1 MRDNVSFFVRQLVE
15 RHIPRDSLRHLRDQ
29 LQRVTVSSVKLLRQ
43 QNQRLRLRAK
53 LREAYRKRQSER
65 KKDNEKQL
73 IRNINYEGTD
83 SVLRAQE
90 RRRMEYGLNWVP
102 YDETNWD
109 RLRDYPIVDYTGV
122 SVETA
127 EVFNK
132 TLSELSE
139 EYLSGITGI
148 RVANP
153 KEIPGATFFAQTQH
167 HDQLSMNELLI
178 NPVKCRDKEKMVE
191 RIRALSDKGYCVM
204 LPPGAEE
211 QYIAVHEFA
220 HGLLGLKE
228 SRKSLVGMDWKKT
241 NRTRRELK
249 AMYKEYMEEIRGIQ
263 AEIAE
268 LKKSP
273 VLIDLNADPADQME
287 AFGKLQDAQN
297 RLKTVK
303 ISDYSM
309 ESADEFMAEAF
320 T

>member
-1 MRDNVSFFVRQLVE
+1 
-15 RHIPRDSLRHLRDQ
+15 
-29 LQRVTVSSVKLLRQ
+29 
-43 QNQRLRLRAK
+43 
-53 LREAYRKRQSER
+53 
-65 KKDNEKQL
+65 
-73 IRNINYEGTD
+73 
-83 SVLRAQE
+83 
-90 RRRMEYGLNWVP
+90 
-102 YDETNWD
+102 
-109 RLRDYPIVDYTGV
+109 
-122 SVETA
+122 
-127 EVFNK
+127 
-132 TLSELSE
+132 
-139 EYLSGITGI
+139 
-148 RVANP
+148 
-153 KEIPGATFFAQTQH
+153 
-167 HDQLSMNELLI
+167 MNELLI
-178 NPVKCRDKEKMVE
+178 NPVKCRDREKMVE

-273 VLIDLNADPADQME
+273 VLIDLNADPAEQME
-287 AFGKLQDAQN
+287 AFRKLQEAQN

-320 T
+320 TQHRIGVGQNKYTDRVMEVLDREYRLDKPAKTITEETRRVKKYNSIHVLWV